1 MFYWTSD
8 HSSGHHGGNAVMAF
22 LCILK
27 DHVLC
32 LGKRRGGI
40 FEPAMDAASWFYLPT
55 SSLCEE
61 LRLLYNTNSLC
72 TCFLSSAMVMLL
84 RNLQSLVWEVSRQ
97 DQINWIRRLETACP
111 WENVWSCR
119 GEDRCSFHAFV
130 RPKAVPGILG
140 HVCDSLQSDTYS
152 SRNHR
157 EETHWPGSYVHV
169 PGGCLRGIR
178 GFAFNGGGIT
188 GELWERRLEWII
200 SLFLHLIH
208 TS

>member
-22 LCILK
+22 LCVLK
-27 DHVLC
+27 DPLSSALEKTWGYLWPSNGCCPLVL
-32 LGKRRGGI
+32 
-40 FEPAMDAASWFYLPT
+40 PPYLLP
-55 SSLCEE
+55 CEE
-61 LRLLYNTNSLC
+61 LRLVYNTNSLC

-97 DQINWIRRLETACP
+97 DQIDWMRRLETACP

-119 GEDRCSFHAFV
+119 GEDRCSSHAFV
-130 RPKAVPGILG
+130 LLKAVPGILG
-140 HVCDSLQSDTYS
+140 HVCDSLQSDTYL

-157 EETHWPGSYVHV
+157 EKTHWPGSYVHV

-188 GELWERRLEWII
+188 GELWERHLEWII